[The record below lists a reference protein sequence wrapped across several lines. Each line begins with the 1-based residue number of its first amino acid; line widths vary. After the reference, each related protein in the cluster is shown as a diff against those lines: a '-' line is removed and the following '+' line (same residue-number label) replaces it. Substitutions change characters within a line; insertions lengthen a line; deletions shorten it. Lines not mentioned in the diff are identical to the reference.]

1 VQPAVHRLHFRLYA
15 EIADRTFSLF
25 RHLCCTRYGT
35 YSHKPWLKKFGP
47 FGGLRA
53 QAGVGIESCKIMF
66 LGGTY
71 YSLVQTLLLWDVC
84 YRLATMHSITD
95 RQTDGIMMPVTHR
108 KAWSM
113 IG

>member
-1 VQPAVHRLHFRLYA
+1 MQPAVHRLHFRLYA

-53 QAGVGIESCKIMF
+53 QARVGIESCKIMF
-66 LGGTY
+66 LGGH
-71 YSLVQTLLLWDVC
+71 LLFTCSDTFAVGCMLSF
-84 YRLATMHSITD
+84 RHNAQHH
-95 RQTDGIMMPVTHR
+95 RQTDR
-108 KAWSM
+108 
-113 IG
+113 